1 MTAGRAL
8 LLLPLALA
16 LLSGCAMKKR
26 TVLEGETALEMQS
39 SIQMLAQDL
48 TPQRRQEFD
57 QAIATIVFSANDR
70 AFQQRG
76 DRLTPASI
84 RVLRGRNVGQ
94 VIEAAKLLRTVAA
107 Y

>member
-1 MTAGRAL
+1 MMSVRALVLLPLCAL
-8 LLLPLALA
+8 LLA
-16 LLSGCAMKKR
+16 GCAAKKR
-26 TVLEGETALEMQS
+26 TVLDGDTALEMQS
-39 SIQMLAQDL
+39 SILMLSQDL

-57 QAIATIVFSANDR
+57 QAIATIIFSANDR
-70 AFQQRG
+70 RFQQNG

-84 RVLRGRNVGQ
+84 RMLRGRNVGQ